1 MTSGK
6 WFILSLPQSPHLWW
20 GLYCN
25 LFNTEMK
32 HCVFPS
38 TEGLINIQCLSFRFL
53 SLTPGIK
60 QGESGYRDLKKNK
73 ELGEGISQKIT
84 NAVTANYEAGCV
96 APGQGPRLAKFVIGG
111 SLQLVR
117 PGLLV
122 SQDSKFLSAFFI
134 STCST
139 LGISCARRGPE
150 DTHDTCSSEGQQTT
164 FQVCAVATGSPVNA
178 PPRINPRGSKNWFCV
193 LTVLVLLRS

>member
-25 LFNTEMK
+25 LFSNEMK
-32 HCVFPS
+32 YCMFPS
-38 TEGLINIQCLSFRFL
+38 TEGLISIQHLSLRFL
-53 SLTPGIK
+53 SLTPEIK
-60 QGESGYRDLKKNK
+60 HGESGYRDLKKNK
-73 ELGEGISQKIT
+73 KQNKELGEGISQKNT
-84 NAVTANYEAGCV
+84 NAVTAHYEAGCA
-96 APGQGPRLAKFVIGG
+96 APGQGPRLAKFAIGG

-122 SQDSKFLSAFFI
+122 SRDSKFLSAFFI
-134 STCST
+134 SACST

-150 DTHDTCSSEGQQTT
+150 DTHDTCSSGGKQTA
-164 FQVCAVATGSPVNA
+164 FQVCTVKTGSSVSA
-178 PPRINPRGSKNWFCV
+178 LQWTSPRGRENWFCV
-193 LTVLVLLRS
+193 LT